1 MQRFEHSEKE
11 NSVLV
16 LIKGMQMNKINKRLI
31 LVLTIVLSV
40 FIGCLLEAQGSIKQ
54 EIFEK
59 RRKKLME
66 KMDGGI
72 AVFSGAGNMSDFFYL
87 TGLHDE
93 DAAVLLI
100 PEEEERYIIFIRPSS
115 PVREL
120 WSGKHPGLKEAETVF
135 GADKAY
141 PINEFDKLFP
151 RYLRGKS
158 KVYVSFRD
166 KELYDEIIPM
176 IRSPYGSEPV
186 QVLDPS
192 SYIHEMR
199 LIKDAEEIRLMKKA
213 ADITCDALIEVMKA
227 VQPSMF
233 EYEAEAIIE
242 FIFRTNGAQGPGF
255 PSIVGSG
262 PNSTI
267 LHYDANDRQMQ
278 DGDLLLM
285 DVGAEYG
292 HYKSDVTRTIPV
304 NGKFSKEHK
313 EIYEIVLQ
321 AQKEAIKIAAPG
333 VGIHE
338 INARG
343 VEVIKEGLLKLRL
356 ITDKD
361 SDWQHRAWLMYY
373 ISHWVG
379 LDVHDVGGRGSSDG
393 VGRKLEPGM
402 VFTVEPGIYIREET
416 LKNLPA
422 MLGRSTVDKE
432 ELDDFID
439 KVRPAVQKYANIGIR
454 IEDDVLVT
462 ENGYEILSSR
472 APKEIDAIE
481 KLMKKKSYLR
491 RN

>member
-1 MQRFEHSEKE
+1 MNIFNKKTFLVVFLVF
-11 NSVLV
+11 SVL
-16 LIKGMQMNKINKRLI
+16 LWWPLGAQNIKHD
-31 LVLTIVLSV
+31 
-40 FIGCLLEAQGSIKQ
+40 
-54 EIFEK
+54 IFEK
-59 RRKKLME
+59 RRQTLME
-66 KMDGGI
+66 KMEGGI
-72 AVFSGAGNMSDFFYL
+72 AVFSGAGNLSDFYYL
-87 TGLHDE
+87 TGLYDE
-93 DAAVLLI
+93 TAVIFII
-100 PEEEERYIIFIRPSS
+100 PGADEKYIMFIRPSS

-120 WSGKHPGLKEAETVF
+120 WSGKHPGLEEAKAVF

-141 PINEFDKLFP
+141 PINDFDKLFS

-199 LIKDAEEIRLMKKA
+199 LIKDAEEIRLMRKA

-227 VQPSMF
+227 VQPGMF

-267 LHYDANDRQMQ
+267 LHYDANERLMQ

-304 NGKFSKEHK
+304 NGKFSKEQE
-313 EIYEIVLQ
+313 EIYEVVLQ

-333 VGIHE
+333 VGIYA
-338 INARG
+338 INDRG
-343 VEVIKEGLLKLRL
+343 VDVIKEGLFKLGL
-356 ITDKD
+356 ITDIN
-361 SDWQHRAWLMYY
+361 STWQHRAWLMYN

-379 LDVHDVGGRGSSDG
+379 LDVHDVGGRGPADEKG
-393 VGRKLEPGM
+393 WKFKPGM
-402 VFTVEPGIYIREET
+402 VFTVEPGLYIREET
-416 LKNLPA
+416 LENLQA
-422 MLGRSTVDKE
+422 MLGRTEVKKE
-432 ELDDFID
+432 ELDDFIS
-439 KVRPAVQKYANIGIR
+439 KVSPAVQKYANIGIR

>member
-1 MQRFEHSEKE
+1 MKIFNKKSF
-11 NSVLV
+11 LV
-16 LIKGMQMNKINKRLI
+16 VFLVFSILIWWPLG
-31 LVLTIVLSV
+31 
-40 FIGCLLEAQGSIKQ
+40 AQDTKKD
-54 EIFEK
+54 IFKK
-59 RRKKLME
+59 RRQTLME
-66 KMDGGI
+66 RMEGGI
-72 AVFSGAGNMSDFFYL
+72 AVIRGAGNISDFYYL

-93 DAAVLLI
+93 NAAIFLV
-100 PEEEERYIIFIRPSS
+100 PEAEEKYIMFIRPSS

-120 WSGKHPGLKEAETVF
+120 WSGKHPGLEEAKAVF

-141 PINEFDKLFP
+141 PINDFDKLFS

-199 LIKDAEEIRLMKKA
+199 LIKDAEEIRLMRKA

-227 VQPSMF
+227 VQPGMF

-267 LHYDANDRQMQ
+267 LHYDANERLMQ

-304 NGKFSKEHK
+304 NGKFSKEQE
-313 EIYEIVLQ
+313 EIYEVVLQ

-333 VGIHE
+333 VGIYA
-338 INARG
+338 INDRG
-343 VEVIKEGLLKLRL
+343 VDVIKEGLFKLGL
-356 ITDKD
+356 ITDIN
-361 SDWQHRAWLMYY
+361 STWQHRAWLMYN

-379 LDVHDVGGRGSSDG
+379 LDVHDVGGRGPADEKG
-393 VGRKLEPGM
+393 WKFKPGM
-402 VFTVEPGIYIREET
+402 VFTVEPGLYIREET
-416 LKNLPA
+416 LENLQA
-422 MLGRSTVDKE
+422 MLGRTEVKKE
-432 ELDDFID
+432 ELDDFIS
-439 KVRPAVQKYANIGIR
+439 KVSPAVQKYANIGIR